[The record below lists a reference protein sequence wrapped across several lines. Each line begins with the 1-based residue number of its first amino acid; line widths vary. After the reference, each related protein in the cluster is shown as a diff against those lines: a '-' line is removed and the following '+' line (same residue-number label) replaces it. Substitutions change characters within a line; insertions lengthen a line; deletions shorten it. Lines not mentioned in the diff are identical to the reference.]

1 MVESSK
7 VVAYCRS
14 QGSIVADRP
23 YMQIF
28 ALIPETGCL
37 CLCMGPIVEMH
48 ILDEALCRSDRDI
61 SKYKVSAQLENR
73 LCNIPTNFL
82 ALLQIC

>member
-7 VVAYCRS
+7 VVAYCHS

-48 ILDEALCRSDRDI
+48 ILNEALCRSDRDI
-61 SKYKVSAQLENR
+61 SKY
-73 LCNIPTNFL
+73 
-82 ALLQIC
+82 

>member
-7 VVAYCRS
+7 VVAYCHS

-28 ALIPETGCL
+28 ALIPET
-37 CLCMGPIVEMH
+37 
-48 ILDEALCRSDRDI
+48 ALFVYGSH
-61 SKYKVSAQLENR
+61 S
-73 LCNIPTNFL
+73 
-82 ALLQIC
+82 

>member
-7 VVAYCRS
+7 VVAYCHS
-14 QGSIVADRP
+14 QDSIVADRP

-37 CLCMGPIVEMH
+37 CLCI
-48 ILDEALCRSDRDI
+48 IIIIIIIALQQSACCDGGESGTQKRL
-61 SKYKVSAQLENR
+61 KVS
-73 LCNIPTNFL
+73 
-82 ALLQIC
+82 

>member
-48 ILDEALCRSDRDI
+48 TYQKGMRATLQLGNTILWCL
-61 SKYKVSAQLENR
+61 KKVS
-73 LCNIPTNFL
+73 
-82 ALLQIC
+82 

>member
-48 ILDEALCRSDRDI
+48 ILNEALCRSDIETSQSI
-61 SKYKVSAQLENR
+61 SVSPAGK
-73 LCNIPTNFL
+73 PSM
-82 ALLQIC
+82 

>member
-23 YMQIF
+23 YI
-28 ALIPETGCL
+28 IIIII
-37 CLCMGPIVEMH
+37 IV
-48 ILDEALCRSDRDI
+48 
-61 SKYKVSAQLENR
+61 KVLYT
-73 LCNIPTNFL
+73 IVG
-82 ALLQIC
+82 